1 MPERRAAHFA
11 RETAAARRGALLRG
25 LIALTLLALIGWPV
39 IALSQTL
46 TVYSGRGEK
55 FTKPVLEAFTK
66 QTGIAVQVQTGA
78 SGALLAKLRVEGER
92 SPADVFITN
101 YVGVLE
107 EARRHGLLAPVIA
120 PTLTQIAPEFRA
132 VDDTWLAFSA
142 RLRVI
147 VYNTGMIQPGA
158 ITSLLELADPKW
170 QGQVGTVTSGNQS
183 FIGGLSAIYALQ
195 GEATTE
201 AFLRGL
207 KANSEGRVLP
217 KHTPVVS
224 AVAAGQFPLGY
235 VNHYYYYRHKAK
247 EPDAPLDILIP
258 DQQDDQMGAV
268 VTVAG
273 AAVLKAAK
281 NPEAA
286 QEFMA
291 FLISPA
297 GQQIFAAVNYEYPVN
312 PSVPAHEAVVPRD
325 RIKIAPVNLSMAHA
339 SRDKAIALIDK
350 VGLD

>member
-1 MPERRAAHFA
+1 MPERGVPHSVC
-11 RETAAARRGALLRG
+11 ETATARRGGLLRG
-25 LIALTLLALIGWPV
+25 LIALSLLALIGWPV
-39 IALSQTL
+39 VAASQTL

-78 SGALLAKLRVEGER
+78 SGALLAKLQVEGER

-107 EARRHGLLAPVIA
+107 EARRHGLLAPVTA
-120 PTLTQIAPEFRA
+120 PTLAQIPPEFRA
-132 VDDTWLAFSA
+132 ADDTWLAFSA

-147 VYNTGMIQPGA
+147 VYNTGMIQPGG
-158 ITSLLELADPKW
+158 ITSLLELADPRW

-195 GEATTE
+195 GEAATE

-247 EPDAPLDILIP
+247 EPDAPLGILIP
-258 DQQDDQMGAV
+258 DQQEDQMGAV

-281 NPEAA
+281 NPAAA

-312 PSVPAHEAVVPRD
+312 PSVPAHEAVVPRGSV
-325 RIKIAPVNLSMAHA
+325 KIAPVNLSMAHA

-350 VGLD
+350 VGLE

>member
-1 MPERRAAHFA
+1 MVRRKPALWAQRRA
-11 RETAAARRGALLRG
+11 
-25 LIALTLLALIGWPV
+25 LIVLSLLALIGVPLT
-39 IALSQTL
+39 ALSQTL

-55 FTKPVLEAFTK
+55 FTQPIMEAFRQ
-66 QTGIAVQVQTGA
+66 QTGIDVRVQVGA
-78 SGALLAKLRVEGER
+78 SGALLAKLQVEGDR

-107 EARRHGLLAPVIA
+107 EARQRGLLAPVTVPALAEIG
-120 PTLTQIAPEFRA
+120 PEFRA
-132 VDDTWLAFSA
+132 PDDTWVAFSA

-147 VYNTGMIQPGA
+147 VYNTDLIQPGA
-158 ITSLLELADPKW
+158 VTSLMDLADPQWRGK
-170 QGQVGTVTSGNQS
+170 VGTVTSGNQS
-183 FIGGLSAIYALQ
+183 FIGGLSAIYALR
-195 GEATTE
+195 GESATE

-247 EPDAPLDILIP
+247 EPNAPLDILIP
-258 DQQDDQMGAV
+258 DQQDGQMGAV

-273 AAVLKAAK
+273 AGVLKAAK
-281 NPEAA
+281 NPQAA

-297 GQQIFAAVNYEYPVN
+297 GQEIFAAVNYEYPVV
-312 PSVPAHEAVVPRD
+312 PSVPAHEAVFPRS
-325 RIKIAPVNLSMAHA
+325 RIRIAPVDLSLAHA
-339 SRDKAIALIDK
+339 SRDRAIALIDK
-350 VGLD
+350 VGLE

>member
-1 MPERRAAHFA
+1 MPELRSVQHEPAGVALRCALIVL
-11 RETAAARRGALLRG
+11 ALLVSIG
-25 LIALTLLALIGWPV
+25 LPLT
-39 IALSQTL
+39 ALSQTL

-55 FTKPVLEAFTK
+55 FTKPILEAFRQ
-66 QTGIAVQVQTGA
+66 QTGIDVRVQVGA
-78 SGALLAKLRVEGER
+78 SGVLLAKLQVEGDR

-107 EARRHGLLAPVIA
+107 EARRHGLLAPVTV
-120 PTLTQIAPEFRA
+120 PTLAEIAPEFRSP
-132 VDDTWLAFSA
+132 DDTWVAFSA

-147 VYNTGMIQPGA
+147 VYNTDLIQPGA
-158 ITSLLELADPKW
+158 ITSLMDLADPKW
-170 QGQVGTVTSGNQS
+170 QGKVGTVTSGNQS

-195 GEATTE
+195 GEAATE
-201 AFLRGL
+201 TFLRGL
-207 KANSEGRVLP
+207 KANSDGRVLP

-247 EPDAPLDILIP
+247 DPNAPLDILIP
-258 DQQDDQMGAV
+258 DQHDGQMGAV

-273 AAVLKAAK
+273 AGVLKAAK
-281 NPEAA
+281 NPAAA
-286 QEFMA
+286 QKFMA

-297 GQQIFAAVNYEYPVN
+297 GQEIFAAVNYEYPVVA
-312 PSVPAHEAVVPRD
+312 SVPAHEAVVPRSQI
-325 RIKIAPVNLSMAHA
+325 RIAPVNLSMAHA
-339 SRDKAIALIDK
+339 SRDRAIALIDK

>member
-1 MPERRAAHFA
+1 MPD
-11 RETAAARRGALLRG
+11 RRGARFACGAATSCRAALRRHS
-25 LIALTLLALIGWPV
+25 IVLALLVLLGWP
-39 IALSQTL
+39 LSAVCQTL

-55 FTKPVLEAFTK
+55 FTKPVVEAFTK

-78 SGALLAKLRVEGER
+78 SGALLAKLQVEGEH

-107 EARRHGLLAPVIA
+107 EARRHGLLAPVTA

-132 VDDTWLAFSA
+132 ADDTWLAFSA

-147 VYNTGMIQPGA
+147 VYNTDRVQPGA
-158 ITSLLELADPKW
+158 VTSLLELADPEW

-195 GEATTE
+195 GEAATE

-224 AVAAGQFPLGY
+224 AVAAGQFSLGY
-235 VNHYYYYRHKAK
+235 VNHYYYYRHKARDP
-247 EPDAPLDILIP
+247 EAPLDILIP
-258 DQQDDQMGAV
+258 DQQDRQMGAV
-268 VTVAG
+268 ITVAG
-273 AAVLKAAK
+273 AGVLKAAQ

-286 QEFMA
+286 QAFMA

-297 GQQIFAAVNYEYPVN
+297 GQEIFAAVNYEYPIN

>member
-1 MPERRAAHFA
+1 MPEFTSIRPGPAGPAPRRALIVL
-11 RETAAARRGALLRG
+11 ALLVSM
-25 LIALTLLALIGWPV
+25 ALPLA
-39 IALSQTL
+39 ALSQTL

-55 FTKPVLEAFTK
+55 FTKPIVEAFRLH
-66 QTGIAVQVQTGA
+66 TGIDVRVQVGA
-78 SGALLAKLRVEGER
+78 SGALLAKLQVEGDR

-107 EARRHGLLAPVIA
+107 EARRHGLLVPVTV
-120 PTLTQIAPEFRA
+120 PTLVDIAPEFRA
-132 VDDTWLAFSA
+132 PDGTWVAFSA

-147 VYNTGMIQPGA
+147 VYNTDLVEAGA
-158 ITSLLELADPKW
+158 VTSLMDLADPKW
-170 QGQVGTVTSGNQS
+170 QGSVGTVSSGNQS

-195 GEATTE
+195 GESATE

-207 KANSEGRVLP
+207 KANSEGRVMP

-224 AVAAGQFPLGY
+224 AVAAGQFALGY

-247 EPDAPLDILIP
+247 QPDAPLDILIP
-258 DQQDDQMGAV
+258 DQQEGQMGAV

-273 AAVLKAAK
+273 AGILKSAK
-281 NPEAA
+281 NLAAA

-297 GQQIFAAVNYEYPVN
+297 GQEIFAAVNYEYPVVA
-312 PSVPAHEAVVPRD
+312 SVPAHEAVVPRSQI
-325 RIKIAPVNLSMAHA
+325 RIAPVNLSMAHA
-339 SRDKAIALIDK
+339 SRDRAIGLIDK

>member
-1 MPERRAAHFA
+1 MPERRAARYA
-11 RETAAARRGALLRG
+11 CETAGARHGALLRG
-25 LIALTLLALIGWPV
+25 LIALILLAFIGWPV

-66 QTGIAVQVQTGA
+66 QTDIPVQVQTGA
-78 SGALLAKLRVEGER
+78 SGALLAKLQVEGER

-107 EARRHGLLAPVIA
+107 EARRHGLLAPVTA
-120 PTLTQIAPEFRA
+120 ATLAQIPPEFRA

-195 GEATTE
+195 GEGATE

-286 QEFMA
+286 QEFMT

-312 PSVPAHEAVVPRD
+312 PSVLAHEAVIPRD
-325 RIKIAPVNLSMAHA
+325 RIKIAPVNLSMAHT

>member
-1 MPERRAAHFA
+1 MPDRRAAHFA
-11 RETAAARRGALLRG
+11 CETAAARRGVLPRG
-25 LIALTLLALIGWPV
+25 LMTLALAALIGWPV
-39 IALSQTL
+39 GAVSQTL

-55 FTKPVLEAFTK
+55 FTRPVVAAFTK

-78 SGALLAKLRVEGER
+78 SGALLAKLQVEGER
-92 SPADVFITN
+92 SPADVFMTN

-107 EARRHGLLAPVIA
+107 EARRHGLLAPVTV
-120 PTLTQIAPEFRA
+120 PTLTQVAPEFRA
-132 VDDTWLAFSA
+132 ADDTWLAFSA

-147 VYNTGMIQPGA
+147 VYNTDLIQPGA
-158 ITSLLELADPKW
+158 ITSLLELADPRW

-195 GEATTE
+195 GETATET
-201 AFLRGL
+201 FLSGL

-235 VNHYYYYRHKAK
+235 VNHYYYYRHKAR
-247 EPDAPLDILIP
+247 EPEAPLGILIP
-258 DQQDDQMGAV
+258 DQQDGQMGAV

-273 AAVLKAAK
+273 AAVLNASK

-312 PSVPAHEAVVPRD
+312 PNVPAHASVVPRD

-339 SRDKAIALIDK
+339 SRDRAIALIDK